1 MNRMKRSLYLLPI
14 ALVAVACDMR
24 SERADRRSNGREERR
39 GTSASTATITRNWPA
54 ASIREL
60 RVFEIE
66 GSISVEAAATTDIT
80 LVATARGDLD
90 IRKGVENDGLFESEL
105 QGDTLRIGR
114 REERKRRGGFKLD
127 IPFLFGHEDKR
138 IDYVLRVPPTVSL
151 EVMTVNGRIVTRGV
165 EGETQATT
173 VNGRI
178 DIETAG
184 LNELRAT
191 TVNGTVKAKFTRDFQ
206 GARFKT
212 VNGSVEAFFPQN
224 ASFAIDLSQMNGDFE
239 ASFPLS
245 IHSNPGS
252 RRVSGEVNGG
262 RHDLKIVTVNGDVE
276 LAKLNG
282 T

>member
-1 MNRMKRSLYLLPI
+1 MNRLNRSLYLLPI
-14 ALVAVACDMR
+14 VAVTMAGAVACG
-24 SERADRRSNGREERR
+24 RADGRTHGRSR
-39 GTSASTATITRNWPA
+39 STDATVTITRTWPA
-54 ASIREL
+54 ASIRQL
-60 RVFEIE
+60 RVFEVD
-66 GSISVEAAATTDIT
+66 GSISVEAAPTSDIS
-80 LVATARGDLD
+80 LVATATGDLE
-90 IRKGVENDGLFESEL
+90 IKKGVENDGLFETTLE
-105 QGDTLRIGR
+105 GDTLRIGR
-114 REERKRRGGFKLD
+114 QEHHRDRVKFH
-127 IPFLFGHEDKR
+127 IPFLFGRDEKQ
-138 IDYVLRVPPTVSL
+138 IDYVLRVPPTVVL

-173 VNGRI
+173 VNGKI

-191 TVNGTVKAKFTRDFQ
+191 TVNGHVKAKFTRDFQ

-212 VNGSVEAFFPQN
+212 VNGGVEAFFPQN
-224 ASFAIDLSQMNGDFE
+224 ASFAVDLSQVNGDFE

-276 LAKLNG
+276 LAKL
-282 T
+282 TEKL

>member
-1 MNRMKRSLYLLPI
+1 MNRLNRSLYLLPI
-14 ALVAVACDMR
+14 VAITMAGAVACGRVEGRTSNR
-24 SERADRRSNGREERR
+24 SSEAKV
-39 GTSASTATITRNWPA
+39 TITRNWPA

-60 RVFEIE
+60 RVFEVD
-66 GSISVEAAATTDIT
+66 GSISVEAAPTSEIS
-80 LVATARGDLD
+80 LVATASGDLE
-90 IRKGVENDGLFESEL
+90 IKKGVENDGLFETTLE
-105 QGDTLRIGR
+105 GDTLRIGR
-114 REERKRRGGFKLD
+114 KERRRKRFTVD
-127 IPFLFGHEDKR
+127 IPYLFGHNEKR
-138 IDYVLRVPPTVSL
+138 IDYVLRVPPTVVL

-173 VNGRI
+173 VNGKI

-191 TVNGTVKAKFTRDFQ
+191 TVNGQVKAKFTRDFQ

-212 VNGSVEAFFPQN
+212 VNGGVEAFFPQN
-224 ASFAIDLSQMNGDFE
+224 ASFAVDLSQVNGDFE

>member
-1 MNRMKRSLYLLPI
+1 MNRLNRSLYLLPI
-14 ALVAVACDMR
+14 VAVTMAGAVACGRVEGRTSNRSR
-24 SERADRRSNGREERR
+24 SEA
-39 GTSASTATITRNWPA
+39 TVTITRSWPA
-54 ASIREL
+54 APIRQL
-60 RVFEIE
+60 RVFEVD
-66 GSISVEAAATTDIT
+66 GSISVEAAPTSEIS
-80 LVATARGDLD
+80 LVATASGDLE
-90 IRKGVENDGLFESEL
+90 IKKGVENDGLFETTLE
-105 QGDTLRIGR
+105 GDTLRIGR
-114 REERKRRGGFKLD
+114 KEHRRRKGFSFN
-127 IPFLFGHEDKR
+127 IPVLFGRNEKR
-138 IDYVLRVPPTVSL
+138 IDYVLRVPPTVVL

-173 VNGRI
+173 VNGKI
-178 DIETAG
+178 DIESAG
-184 LNELRAT
+184 LSEVRAT
-191 TVNGTVKAKFTRDFQ
+191 TVNGHVKARFTRDFQ

-212 VNGSVEAFFPQN
+212 VNGGVEAFFPQS
-224 ASFAIDLSQMNGDFE
+224 ASFAVDLSQVNGDFE

>member
-1 MNRMKRSLYLLPI
+1 MNRQNRSLYLLPI
-14 ALVAVACDMR
+14 ALVALVGATACGGR
-24 SERADRRSNGREERR
+24 AEGHSSRRERGEA
-39 GTSASTATITRNWPA
+39 ASVATITRSWPA
-54 ASIREL
+54 ASVREL
-60 RVFEIE
+60 RVFEVD
-66 GSISVEAAATTDIT
+66 GSISVEAAPVSEIS
-80 LVATARGDLD
+80 LVATAHGDLE
-90 IRKGVENDGLFESEL
+90 IQKGVENDGLFETRLE
-105 QGDTLRIGR
+105 GDTLRIGR
-114 REERKRRGGFKLD
+114 HEKKRGKFKLN
-127 IPFLFGHEDKR
+127 IPFLFGHEEKR
-138 IDYVLRVPPTVSL
+138 IDYVLRVPPSVTL
-151 EVMTVNGRIVTRGV
+151 EVMTVNGKIVTRGV

-191 TVNGTVKAKFTRDFQ
+191 TVNGRVKATFTRDFQ

-212 VNGSVEAFFPQN
+212 VNGGVEAIFPQN
-224 ASFAIDLSQMNGDFE
+224 ASFAVDLSQVNGDFE

-276 LAKLNG
+276 LAKLNEM
-282 T
+282 

>member
-1 MNRMKRSLYLLPI
+1 MNRQNRTLYLLPI
-14 ALVAVACDMR
+14 AMMALLGAAACD
-24 SERADRRSNGREERR
+24 RAEGHTSRRDRGE
-39 GTSASTATITRNWPA
+39 SASVATITRNWPA

-60 RVFEIE
+60 RVFEID
-66 GSISVEAAATTDIT
+66 GSISVEAVPTSEIS
-80 LVATARGDLD
+80 LVATAHGDLE
-90 IRKGVENDGLFESEL
+90 IKKGVENDGLFETTLE
-105 QGDTLRIGR
+105 GDTLRIGR
-114 REERKRRGGFKLD
+114 KEQKRGKFKFN
-127 IPFLFGHEDKR
+127 IPFLFGHEEKR
-138 IDYVLRVPPTVSL
+138 IDYVLRVPPSVTL
-151 EVMTVNGRIVTRGV
+151 EVMTVNGKIVTRGV

-184 LNELRAT
+184 LHELRAT
-191 TVNGTVKAKFTRDFQ
+191 TVNGRVKAKFTRDFQ

-212 VNGSVEAFFPQN
+212 VNGGVEAFFPQN
-224 ASFAIDLSQMNGDFE
+224 ASFAVDLSQVNGDFE

-276 LAKLNG
+276 LAKLG
-282 T
+282 E